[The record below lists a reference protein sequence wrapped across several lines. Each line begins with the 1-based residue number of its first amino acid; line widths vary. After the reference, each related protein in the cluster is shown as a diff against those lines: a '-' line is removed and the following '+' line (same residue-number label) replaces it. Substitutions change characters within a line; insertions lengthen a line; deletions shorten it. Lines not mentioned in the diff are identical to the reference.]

1 MIIKNYMKNRRG
13 GRLAILA
20 LVFCAMTF
28 GCIGHTVTID
38 ESNRIEELFLK
49 QLRKSYEE
57 ANKDVPGGI
66 CQYSLLDLNNDSVP
80 ELFVETGSCEA
91 DFSLTV
97 YEVRR
102 NRLRKI
108 LNTYVGHSSLFVG
121 KDCVIKDE
129 AQAGIYRSSKIAMQN
144 GRLKETV
151 LFSGSFFEMEE
162 EIDTLTDSESGIQTD
177 SDSCMI
183 FFSFENNKQSEHTL
197 RENLLRYHK

>member
-1 MIIKNYMKNRRG
+1 MKIKSG

-20 LVFCAMTF
+20 LAFCAMTF
-28 GCIGHTVTID
+28 GCIGHTVTKD

-49 QLRKSYEE
+49 QLRKSYDE
-57 ANKDVPGGI
+57 AKKNVPGGT

-108 LNTYVGHSSLFVG
+108 FNTYVGHSSLFVG

-129 AQAGIYRSSKIAMQN
+129 AQVGFYCVSKIAMHN

-151 LFSGSFFEMEE
+151 LSSGSFFEMEE
-162 EIDTLTDSESGIQTD
+162 ENDSLTARESDTQTD
-177 SDSCMI
+177 RDSCMI
-183 FFSFENNKQSEHTL
+183 FFSFENNKQSEYTL
-197 RENLLRYHK
+197 RKNLLRSSK